1 MQIPQD
7 RIEQLKCLYKEAFG
21 DDLSDEEAQVQG
33 LAILRLVAFRLDSVP
48 PDQKER
54 IMNGI
59 ISV

>member
-21 DDLSDEEAQVQG
+21 EDLSDEEAQVQG
-33 LAILRLVAFRLDSVP
+33 LAILRLVAFRLDSAP

-54 IMNGI
+54 IMNGT

>member
-33 LAILRLVAFRLDSVP
+33 LAILRLVAFRLDSAP

-54 IMNGI
+54 TMNGT